1 MSDAPPSPM
10 CFVAMPF
17 GKKPPPGKRKPLI
30 DFDQV
35 YSLLERAVVDVGLEC
50 VRADFEA
57 TGGFIHRPM
66 YERLL
71 VAEYVIADLTL
82 ANANVIYEIGV
93 RHGSRAKRTLLVCAG
108 GFVDQLPFDFK
119 PLRVLTYPLDK
130 TGYLNESAGAKFRE
144 ELGKRLHQAIA
155 GDLPPDNPILQV
167 TAFEPSS
174 RVQHEKTDVF
184 LRRMRYAG
192 EMGERVHAALN
203 RPSPADAVAALQAIE
218 QEVLAGPE
226 VVAQLHTALIA
237 LYLGYRERE
246 AYPQMVAL
254 FDKLPRE
261 LQRTPVAIE
270 QLALALNRLAEAKAK
285 AGDLAGADQLR
296 RDALRRLSQI
306 AEQEW
311 SSETY
316 GLAGRIYKGQ
326 ADAELKAG
334 HRSAAEGA
342 LQRAITTYEQGFRLD
357 PRDYYPGVNVA
368 TLRLRRGSAEDL
380 DALAILVPAV
390 RFSVDRAPAPK
401 DDMERY
407 WQEATKL
414 ELACA
419 ARDWG
424 DAHARLPGMLALDV
438 PDWARETTIK
448 NLELLKQALAADV
461 EAIRALDEII
471 QALKP

>member
-1 MSDAPPSPM
+1 MSDAPPPPM

-17 GKKPPPGKRKPLI
+17 GKKPPPGKKKPLI
-30 DFDQV
+30 DFNHV
-35 YSLLERAVVDVGLEC
+35 YSFFERAVVDVGLEC

-71 VAEYVIADLTL
+71 VAEYVVADLTL
-82 ANANVIYEIGV
+82 ANANVMYEVGV

-108 GFVDQLPFDFK
+108 NFVNQLPFDIK
-119 PLRVLTYPLDK
+119 PLRVLTYPLEEAGHLSD
-130 TGYLNESAGAKFRE
+130 SAGAKLRE
-144 ELGKRLHQAIA
+144 ELSHRLHQAIA

-174 RVQHEKTDVF
+174 RVEHEKTDVF
-184 LRRMRYAG
+184 LRRMRYAS

-218 QEVLAGPE
+218 QEVLAGPQ

-237 LYLGYRERE
+237 LYLGYREKK

-270 QLALALNRLAEAKAK
+270 QLALALNRLAEAKADT
-285 AGDLAGADQLR
+285 GDLAGASQLR
-296 RDALRRLSQI
+296 REALGRLGRL
-306 AEQEW
+306 AAQEW

-316 GLAGRIYKGQ
+316 GIAGRIYKGQ
-326 ADAELKAG
+326 AEAELKAG

-342 LQRAITTYEQGFRLD
+342 LQRAIETYEQGFRLD
-357 PRDYYPGVNVA
+357 PRDYYPGVNAA
-368 TLRLRRGSAEDL
+368 TLRLRRGFAEDL
-380 DALAILVPAV
+380 EALAVLVPAV

-419 ARDWG
+419 AQDWRN
-424 DAHARLPGMLALDV
+424 AHTRLPGMLALDV

-448 NLELLKQALAADV
+448 NLEILKQALAADAT
-461 EAIRALDEII
+461 AITALDEII
-471 QALKP
+471 TALKP